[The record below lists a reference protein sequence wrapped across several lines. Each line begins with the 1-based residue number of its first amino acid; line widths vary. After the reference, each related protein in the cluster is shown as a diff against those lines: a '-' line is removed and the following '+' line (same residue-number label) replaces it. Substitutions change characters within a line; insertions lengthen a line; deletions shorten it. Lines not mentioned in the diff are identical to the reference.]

1 MANSLNSHFCRNL
14 YSKRILRTSF
24 REDNNTR
31 RRSSTNVS
39 VPNVT
44 GLKRGGSGVP
54 KRRRKR
60 RNVTGWLMHKRL
72 PDNGKAARRF
82 IALRASTRQG
92 CRCRASRWL
101 IFGSLI
107 SLGRPIRGGHDWS
120 SSLPWN
126 FSLVTLPPF
135 SSSVFFAQSIYIY
148 IILIFNFF
156 VLLNYSNLFK
166 FIINL
171 NIYIYY

>member
-1 MANSLNSHFCRNL
+1 MPTLSISILIFFSKYTFYVYTYIHLDEIRNEKHPRIKTRQKLKFVANSLNSRFCFDL

-92 CRCRASRWL
+92 CRCRASR
-101 IFGSLI
+101 
-107 SLGRPIRGGHDWS
+107 
-120 SSLPWN
+120 
-126 FSLVTLPPF
+126 
-135 SSSVFFAQSIYIY
+135 
-148 IILIFNFF
+148 
-156 VLLNYSNLFK
+156 
-166 FIINL
+166 
-171 NIYIYY
+171 